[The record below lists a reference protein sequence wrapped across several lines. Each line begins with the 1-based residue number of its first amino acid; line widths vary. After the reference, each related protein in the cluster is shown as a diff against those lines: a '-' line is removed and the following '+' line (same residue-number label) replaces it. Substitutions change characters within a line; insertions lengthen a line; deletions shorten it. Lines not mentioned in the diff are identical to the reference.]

1 MQLWSSSKG
10 MLADRN
16 CSNGG
21 DSMNDQM
28 PFLAQLA
35 VDIPECARVS
45 LFQLS
50 LLHLHRAFSY
60 WG

>member
-1 MQLWSSSKG
+1 

-35 VDIPECARVS
+35 VDIPECAREPISIVVIAFVS
-45 LFQLS
+45 CFQFTGAD
-50 LLHLHRAFSY
+50 R
-60 WG
+60 